1 MIDRRRF
8 VAGMAAAVLATPRQA
23 SAQRPGRVYRVGV
36 LRPTTR
42 YEDDELLAPLLPR
55 ALREEGYVEGQNLSL
70 VQRFAD
76 NKVDRLPALARE
88 LVAERVDLIF
98 VITSGAARAAKEA
111 TSTVPIVFYGN
122 FDPIAIGLVKSLAQP
137 GGNMTGILI
146 APDGTLAAKRMELL
160 KQAVPG
166 TKKIAVL
173 FPEDIN
179 TMNQQRPEAVKAAR
193 ELRVE
198 LVFETVRN
206 RDYADAFAR
215 VAASRPDSLFLTANT
230 YFVLDRKP
238 IIELAAKYRLPAIY
252 EWPEQVEEGGLMSYG
267 PASLAATYRRIAEK
281 IDKVLE
287 GANPGD
293 LPVEQSSKLELV
305 INLKTA
311 KAIGLSIPPSLLQR
325 ADRVIE

>member
-1 MIDRRRF
+1 
-8 VAGMAAAVLATPRQA
+8 
-23 SAQRPGRVYRVGV
+23 
-36 LRPTTR
+36 
-42 YEDDELLAPLLPR
+42 
-55 ALREEGYVEGQNLSL
+55 
-70 VQRFAD
+70 
-76 NKVDRLPALARE
+76 
-88 LVAERVDLIF
+88 
-98 VITSGAARAAKEA
+98 
-111 TSTVPIVFYGN
+111 
-122 FDPIAIGLVKSLAQP
+122 
-137 GGNMTGILI
+137 
-146 APDGTLAAKRMELL
+146 
-160 KQAVPG
+160 
-166 TKKIAVL
+166 
-173 FPEDIN
+173 
-179 TMNQQRPEAVKAAR
+179 MNQQRPEAVKAAR

-305 INLKTA
+305 IQSQDCEGNRIVDPAIAATA
-311 KAIGLSIPPSLLQR
+311 GGQG
-325 ADRVIE
+325 DRVAHGNVCLREQAMAAVGRTATVDDQAAQVQTGWSLNGQKQKMGFHAQSGHSRQLAG